1 MFNKMNG
8 ITLFPSN
15 DDLVQYYEMRKFKT
29 ISTNTYIFGVD
40 EFQNSTN
47 VFKHTLKTQDMSFK
61 EKLILYS
68 GMIIIF
74 VNSVMKVDT
83 PKKLMLDVTV
93 ILSWVDDNGVK
104 KCIHEASVI

>member
-61 EKLILYS
+61 EKINFIQWYDYHICQFRNEGWHS
-68 GMIIIF
+68 
-74 VNSVMKVDT
+74 
-83 PKKLMLDVTV
+83 
-93 ILSWVDDNGVK
+93 
-104 KCIHEASVI
+104 